1 MKKLKE
7 FFWFCAGANKEILHR
22 CPTEQ
27 AKYMGIGG
35 TILFTAIMAGLAGGY
50 AFESAFGDP
59 RLSVPFGIFWGLM
72 IFNLDRYIVSSTG
85 KGDGTSKITR
95 DEWTNA
101 LPRLAM
107 AVLLGFVIATPLEL
121 RLFEKEINM
130 EIETLKQERRAEARE
145 QISGNYGEV
154 EELELKVVEYETAL
168 AAKGAARDEAYQA
181 MIAEAEGMAG
191 SGKPGV
197 GKIYRQKKS
206 QYEKQER
213 EYLELKASTE
223 KKVEKLEARIQNFKQ
238 SQDEEVANIDNIA
251 GQYDGLMAKLEAFNK
266 LTARYPAMNIAKWM
280 ISIMLILI
288 EIAPILFKMM
298 TERGPY
304 DDIVERMKHIT
315 QVQEMEAISKAN
327 AETQTNI
334 ALAEAENEARLRIEM
349 ENQEEIMAMMAE
361 AQIRLAREK
370 IAEF

>member
-7 FFWFCAGANKEILHR
+7 FFWFCAGANSEILHR

-107 AVLLGFVIATPLEL
+107 AILLGFVIATPLEL
-121 RLFEKEINM
+121 RLFEKEISM

-145 QISGNYGEV
+145 QIGGNYGEL
-154 EELELKVVEYETAL
+154 EELELKIVAL
-168 AAKGAARDEAYQA
+168 ESATSEKGAARDEAYNA
-181 MIAEAEGMAG
+181 MIAEAEGQSG
-191 SGKPGV
+191 SGRPGA
-197 GKIYRQKKS
+197 GKIYRDKKS
-206 QYEKQER
+206 QYDKQER
-213 EYLELKASTE
+213 EYQELKSGND
-223 KKVEKLEARIQNFKQ
+223 KKIAKLEARIQDLKQ

-251 GQYDGLMAKLEAFNK
+251 GQYDGLMAKLEAFGK
-266 LTARYPAMNIAKWM
+266 LTARYPAMNVAKWM

-304 DDIVERMKHIT
+304 DDVVERIKHVT
-315 QVQEMEAISKAN
+315 QVQEMEAIAKAN
-327 AETQTNI
+327 AETQTNV
-334 ALAEAENEARLRIEM
+334 ALAQAENEARLKVET
-349 ENQEEIMAMMAE
+349 
-361 AQIRLAREK
+361 
-370 IAEF
+370 